1 MKKVLN
7 ILMAFLNATLVFF
20 FLLCGIFAP
29 TMSEKCLFIV
39 LLTVSMFNFGVAI
52 SLLAKESEVNK

>member
-1 MKKVLN
+1 MKM
-7 ILMAFLNATLVFF
+7 ILKLLLAFLNATLVFF

-29 TMSEKCLFIV
+29 TMSEKCIFIV
-39 LLTVSMFNFGVAI
+39 LLIVSMFNFGVAI

>member
-1 MKKVLN
+1 ML
-7 ILMAFLNATLVFF
+7 LAFLNATLICF
-20 FLLCGIFAP
+20 FLLCAIFAP

-39 LLTVSMFNFGVAI
+39 LLIVSMFNFGVAI